1 VERRNARLTEEKLRV
16 ALAQSLDDKEEALS
30 KRQDAPRKGSYLEGH
45 LQGQEPH
52 SNWKKDTTV
61 AQSETDQYIELI
73 VQYQVEIARLRM
85 QPHNSGMHDESQVL
99 ESSRLH
105 PEVVQPDAS
114 MKQGRE
120 QRTSALATVTLLES
134 DSEGTDD
141 GDDDLLGHPKVLEVV
156 TNVVNMD
163 DPLA

>member
-45 LQGQEPH
+45 LQGQETN
-52 SNWKKDTTV
+52 SNWKKDTTA

-85 QPHNSGMHDESQVL
+85 QPHNSGMHDESRAQ
-99 ESSRLH
+99 EISRTY
-105 PEVVQPDAS
+105 PEVAQPETS
-114 MKQGRE
+114 MKEGRD
-120 QRTSALATVTLLES
+120 QKTSAPATVTLLES

-141 GDDDLLGHPKVLEVV
+141 GDDDLLGHPKVLELM
-156 TNVVNMD
+156 TNVVNVD